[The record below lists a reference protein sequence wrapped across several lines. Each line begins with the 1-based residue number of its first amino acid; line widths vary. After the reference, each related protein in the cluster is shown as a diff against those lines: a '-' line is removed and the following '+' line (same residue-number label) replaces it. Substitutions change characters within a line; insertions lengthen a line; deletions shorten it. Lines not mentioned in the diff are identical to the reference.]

1 MHFTKM
7 HGIGNDFV
15 LVNCLGADGGA
26 LLAECRSRA
35 VHLCDRK
42 FGVGGDGVIALL
54 PGEAAPPNN
63 QQFKMRMFNP
73 DGTEAEMCGNGIRC
87 FAKFLFDRGLTQ
99 GQSDI
104 AVETGAGLLHLQIT
118 PGPDGAAISVRVDMG
133 EPVLTPSQIPTVL
146 TETDAP
152 IISAPLALAD
162 RTLHVT
168 TVSMGNP
175 HAVVFVDDVKA
186 YPIEVVGPQVEHH
199 PAFPRRTNTEFIQVV
214 SGREIIFRVWERGAG
229 ATLAC
234 GTGACAAVVA
244 CVLNGLTGR
253 QVLVHLPGGDLD
265 IAWSE
270 ADNHVYM
277 TGPATE
283 VFMGEVPTA
292 ATGALHSQT

>member
-15 LVNCLGADGGA
+15 MVNCLGADGIN

-35 VHLCDRK
+35 ARLCDRK

-54 PGEAAPPNN
+54 PGEAAP
-63 QQFKMRMFNP
+63 FAMRMFNP
-73 DGTEAEMCGNGIRC
+73 DGTESEMCGNGIRC

-99 GQSDI
+99 GQDEI

-118 PGPDGAAISVRVDMG
+118 PGPDGKAATVRVDMG

-146 TETDAP
+146 SETESP
-152 IISAPLALAD
+152 VVNVPLTLAD
-162 RTLHVT
+162 RTLYVT

-175 HAVVFVDDVKA
+175 HAVVFVDNVKN
-186 YPIEVVGPQVEHH
+186 YPLEIFGPLVEHH

-214 SGREIIFRVWERGAG
+214 SDREILFRVWERGAG

-244 CVLNGLTGR
+244 CVLNGKTGR

-265 IAWSE
+265 IEWSE

-277 TGPATE
+277 TGAAAE
-283 VFMGEVPTA
+283 VFRGEI
-292 ATGALHSQT
+292 

>member
-15 LVNCLGADGGA
+15 MVNCLGADGGT
-26 LLAECRSRA
+26 LLAECRRQA
-35 VHLCDRK
+35 VYLCDRK
-42 FGVGGDGVIALL
+42 FGIGGDGVIAVL

-73 DGTEAEMCGNGIRC
+73 DGSEAEMCGSGIRC
-87 FAKFLFDRGLTQ
+87 FAKFLFDRALT
-99 GQSDI
+99 GGKREV

-118 PGPDGAAISVRVDMG
+118 PGPDGKAATVRVDMG

-146 TETDAP
+146 SETDASV
-152 IISAPLALAD
+152 INRPLTLAD

-175 HAVVFVDDVKA
+175 HAVTFVENVKD
-186 YPIEVVGPQVEHH
+186 YPVDTVGPQVEHH

-214 SGREIIFRVWERGAG
+214 SDSEIIFRVWERGAG

-244 CVLNGLTGR
+244 CVLNGKTGR
-253 QVLVHLPGGDLD
+253 SVLVHLPGGDLD
-265 IAWSE
+265 IVWSE

-283 VFMGEVPTA
+283 VFTGEM
-292 ATGALHSQT
+292 